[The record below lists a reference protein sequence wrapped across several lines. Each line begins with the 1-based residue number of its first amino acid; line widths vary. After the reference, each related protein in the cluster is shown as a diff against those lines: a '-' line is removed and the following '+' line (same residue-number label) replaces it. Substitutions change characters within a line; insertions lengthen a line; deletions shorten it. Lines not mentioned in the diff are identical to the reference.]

1 MSRLLFL
8 NLMPIPTGAMRTM
21 RLMQLPRAIR
31 PIKFM
36 TFTGNRKTGN
46 HEQQE
51 TKSFHRAPPITA
63 PHRNATPNTTPTRL
77 HFPNHPATARAA
89 RSCAPVPPSFD
100 AVSANLTHNAFR
112 CSG

>member
-1 MSRLLFL
+1 
-8 NLMPIPTGAMRTM
+8 
-21 RLMQLPRAIR
+21 
-31 PIKFM
+31 M

-89 RSCAPVPPSFD
+89 R
-100 AVSANLTHNAFR
+100 
-112 CSG
+112 